1 MNIKVR
7 PGTIEDC
14 DTIHSFI
21 SELADYLGLKEKV
34 QATPE
39 DIRRDGFGSNP
50 KFRAILAHDAG
61 KTLGVAIYFFTYSSW
76 AGRKV
81 LNLHDV
87 IVSNSSRRSGVGRRL
102 LSYLAKE
109 AKKND
114 CARIDLEVRSYNEA
128 RTFYEKLGFTQ
139 DHSNLIYELNE
150 ADFKKISLGGT

>member
-1 MNIKVR
+1 MNIQVR

-34 QATPE
+34 QATPA

-50 KFRAILAHDAG
+50 KFHAILAHDAG

-81 LNLHDV
+81 LNLHDI
-87 IVSNSSRRSGVGRRL
+87 IVSNSSRRSGVGRHL
-102 LSYLAKE
+102 LNYLANE

-128 RTFYEKLGFTQ
+128 RNFYEKLGFIQ
-139 DHSNLIYELNE
+139 DHSNLIYELNK
-150 ADFKKISLGGT
+150 ADFKKISLGET

>member
-1 MNIKVR
+1 MNIQVR

-128 RTFYEKLGFTQ
+128 RKFYE
-139 DHSNLIYELNE
+139 
-150 ADFKKISLGGT
+150 